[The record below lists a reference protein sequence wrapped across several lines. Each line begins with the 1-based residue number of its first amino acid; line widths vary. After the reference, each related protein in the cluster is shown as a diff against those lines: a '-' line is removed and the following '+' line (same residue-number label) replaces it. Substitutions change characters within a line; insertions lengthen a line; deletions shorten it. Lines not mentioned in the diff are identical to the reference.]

1 MATNIQAAGAQAAI
15 REPEYSALAASHEQ
29 PCVSIYTSAN
39 TSAVGGTKQGLT
51 QFKKLLHT
59 AAASFQGFSM
69 NVAEAEELL
78 TSHWRSIQ
86 ENEPA
91 HPGAEGLAIFMSR
104 DFFGRCHLPVATA
117 ERVVVG
123 REFFIRPL
131 LPFVPTDDRFF
142 VLALSQKHVKL
153 FEGSRRG
160 IRERTMQ
167 EVPENL
173 HEDLQGLPFERQYQM
188 HTASSPSSRQKGA
201 VYHGP
206 SLDHKDRLIHF
217 FRDIDRGVAASLK
230 GQQAPLVV
238 ASVDYLFPIYKEA
251 NTYPDLLEDMV
262 TGNPDLLSPYALH
275 AASWRIIEKQLSEAR
290 ARAFAVY
297 QAHINSSRTSSN
309 LRKVVTAAERGLVR
323 FLFLP
328 SEGEQWG
335 TVADPETVHVHSGN
349 EPGDDELLNLAA
361 VLTIRRGGHVYVLP
375 ANQLP
380 EGAEA
385 AAVFRF

>member
-1 MATNIQAAGAQAAI
+1 MASNIQAAGAEAEI
-15 REPEYSALAASHEQ
+15 KEPEYSALAASHEQ
-29 PCVSIYTSAN
+29 PCITIYMSDN
-39 TSAVGGTKQGLT
+39 TPVGGMEQILT
-51 QFKKLLHT
+51 RLKNLLRT
-59 AAASFQGFSM
+59 AESSFQGFPM
-69 NVAEAEELL
+69 TVGEAEELL
-78 TSHWRSIQ
+78 TSHWSSIQ
-86 ENEPA
+86 DNEPV
-91 HPGAEGLAIFMSR
+91 HPGTQGLAIFMSR
-104 DFFGRCHLPVATA
+104 NFFGRCHLPIAA
-117 ERVVVG
+117 PGFVVVG

-131 LPFVPTDDRFF
+131 LRFVPTDDRFF

-160 IRERTMQ
+160 IRERTMK

-173 HEDLQGLPFERQYQM
+173 HDDLEGLPFAAR
-188 HTASSPSSRQKGA
+188 HKG

-217 FRDIDRGVAASLK
+217 FRDIDHGVAASLK

-275 AASWRIIEKQLSEAR
+275 AASWRVVEKQFSEAR

-309 LRKVVTAAERGLVR
+309 LRKVVIAAERGLVR

-335 TVADPETVHVHSGN
+335 SLAAPETVHVHN
-349 EPGDDELLNLAA
+349 KQEPGDDELLNLAA
-361 VLTIRRGGHVYVLP
+361 VLTIRRGGHVYVVP
-375 ANQLP
+375 PNELP
-380 EGAEA
+380 EGAEV

>member
-1 MATNIQAAGAQAAI
+1 MATNIHAAGAEVEI
-15 REPEYSALAASHEQ
+15 KEPEYSALAASHEQ
-29 PCVSIYTSAN
+29 PCISIFMSDN
-39 TSAVGGTKQGLT
+39 TPVGGMKQVLT
-51 QFKKLLHT
+51 RLKNLLKT
-59 AAASFQGFSM
+59 AESSFQGFAM
-69 NVAEAEELL
+69 TVGEAEDLL
-78 TSHWRSIQ
+78 KSHWRSVQ
-86 ENEPA
+86 DNEPV
-91 HPGAEGLAIFMSR
+91 HPGTEGVAIFMSR
-104 DFFGRCHLPVATA
+104 NFFGRCHLPVAA
-117 ERVVVG
+117 IERVVVG

-131 LPFVPTDDRFF
+131 LAFVPTNDRFF

-160 IRERTMQ
+160 IRERTMK
-167 EVPENL
+167 EVPESL
-173 HEDLQGLPFERQYQM
+173 REDLQGLHFERRYQM
-188 HTASSPSSRQKGA
+188 HTASSPASRQKGA

-206 SLDHKDRLIHF
+206 SLDSKDRLVHF

-251 NTYPDLLEDMV
+251 NTYPHLLEEMV

-275 AASWRIIEKQLSEAR
+275 AASWRIIEKQLSETR

-297 QAHINSSRTSSN
+297 QAHANSSRTSSN

-335 TVADPETVHVHSGN
+335 LLADPETVHVHSGY

-361 VLTIRRGGHVYVLP
+361 ILTIRRGGHVYVVP
-375 ANQLP
+375 PNELP
-380 EGAEA
+380 EGAEVT
-385 AAVFRF
+385 AVFRF